1 MAGEG
6 LEDGA
11 RDPLLEL
18 SGTALR
24 AYMLLPRS
32 RRPMGVRGLQR
43 RLGLRSPS
51 TAQHRLERLVE
62 LGLARR
68 VEGGYLAEPPK
79 TGLLRAYILVRGR
92 LVPRSLATAAFTLAA
107 TLAYAVLPGGD
118 SAAVAVLA
126 VVAALSLLDAYTAY
140 RAAETLRTDPPQQ
153 RTS

>member
-1 MAGEG
+1 MAGEE
-6 LEDGA
+6 LDSGA

-24 AYMLLPRS
+24 AYMLLLRS
-32 RRPMGVRGLQR
+32 RRPVGVRELQR

-51 TAQHRLERLVE
+51 TARHHLERLVE

-68 VEGGYLAEPPK
+68 VEGGYLAEPPR

-107 TLAYAVLPGGD
+107 TVVYAALPGGD
-118 SAAVAVLA
+118 PAAVGVLA
-126 VVAALSLLDAYTAY
+126 AVSVLSLLDAYTAY
-140 RAAETLRTDPPQQ
+140 RAAETLAGDSRRGQA
-153 RTS
+153 